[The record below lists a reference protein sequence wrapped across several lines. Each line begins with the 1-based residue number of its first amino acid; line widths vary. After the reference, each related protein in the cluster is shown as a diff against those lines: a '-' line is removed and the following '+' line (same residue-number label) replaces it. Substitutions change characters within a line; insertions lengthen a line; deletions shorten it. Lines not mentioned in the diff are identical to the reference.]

1 MAKVNAFGR
10 GSFLSDQKSATAIVT
25 PPAILI
31 KKYANRR
38 LYDMTTSR
46 YITLSELS
54 RMVREGTNVRI
65 EDAKTGQDLTRLT
78 FIQIIQELEQDATS
92 ILPTEALRQII
103 LVYGS
108 GNEPLL
114 TRYLERT
121 MSSFTRHHIL
131 ASTALESAMDAIS
144 NTDGAQGLAQP
155 EPVTQD
161 QTLSVLTKE
170 IATLRNRVDNLEG
183 DGD

>member
-1 MAKVNAFGR
+1 MTLLAEDF
-10 GSFLSDQKSATAIVT
+10 FLSNHNSASSITT

-38 LYDMTTSR
+38 LYDMTSSR

-54 RMVREGTNVRI
+54 RMVRENSNVRI

-78 FIQIIQELEQDATS
+78 FIQIIQELEQDGTP
-92 ILPTEALRQII
+92 ILPAEALRQII

-121 MSSFTRHHIL
+121 MSSFTRHQIL
-131 ASTALESAMDAIS
+131 ASTALESAMDAIT
-144 NTDGAQGLAQP
+144 NTDGTEGCPQP
-155 EPVTQD
+155 LPATQNN
-161 QTLSVLTKE
+161 TLSILTKE
-170 IATLRNRVDNLEG
+170 IAALRNRVDNLEC
-183 DGD
+183 DDN